1 MLHVRIV
8 RQPVFCGIVDS
19 IPVGAHE
26 ISLSKAMKYSAAVH
40 LYFDTQ
46 GISTYKFGCLG
57 NVYVERQQ
65 QQQKRK

>member
-1 MLHVRIV
+1 MSDNRFSVGL
-8 RQPVFCGIVDS
+8 S
-19 IPVGAHE
+19 IAFQSVPTNF
-26 ISLSKAMKYSAAVH
+26 LSKAMKYSAAVH

-57 NVYVERQQ
+57 NEIERQQ